1 MYINYREE
9 NKIIY
14 TLRNYQESIV
24 RKTFSTNKNMLL
36 SLPTG
41 SGKTVIADAIIKRYL
56 YENPNSKVY
65 FLVPD
70 ISLVEQSANNFGVEN
85 VDKII
90 GKNSKLTGKKV
101 VVASKPTLFSV
112 LNNKE
117 EPDLIH
123 KFVEDNS
130 LIIIDE
136 VHYSLEQS
144 YDIVSKVNPL
154 KVIGLT
160 ATPEREDGMSFMK
173 GYENKN
179 KFGLFDEYLQE
190 ESIPSLGDKGYLVK
204 NIRYFTKPI
213 DDIDDF
219 KKYNNGLEMT
229 GSEMRK
235 VFDSHNLWGDPVNH
249 YKEYGIDKY
258 GKLRSTIGLAPDN
271 KTAAILVEKFKDAG
285 FNFELITGEDSI
297 PVREEKLKALKDGRI
312 TGLVSSILL
321 TKGID
326 VPNVSYMF
334 STRHIQSKSLFFQG
348 WGRGMRPCEGKDDLI
363 IMDHGYSISNFSEV
377 GCPNPLQDYYYEWKY
392 NGITAFEKERLK
404 EKQQQEKQIINMI
417 KQLDPIPCDLV
428 EITNENTFERILNI
442 SAKIKKE
449 NETLKEKINKLYKEL
464 EEKNNEYNLLI
475 KEREELKYNLN
486 KAEEDND
493 NLNNE
498 VLNFIETKNQL
509 ENRILELNT
518 NITSIDNDRKILVNR
533 IKELEEAN
541 KKEEAERKDEE
552 RNRNNMLTLA
562 AFMKMCS

>member
-1 MYINYREE
+1 
-9 NKIIY
+9 
-14 TLRNYQESIV
+14 
-24 RKTFSTNKNMLL
+24 MLL

-41 SGKTVIADAIIKRYL
+41 SGKTVIADAIIKRHL

-70 ISLVEQSANNFGVEN
+70 ISLVEQSANNFGIEN

-90 GKNSKLTGKKV
+90 GKNSKLTDKKI

-112 LNNKE
+112 LNNE
-117 EPDLIH
+117 ENPDLIH
-123 KFVEDNS
+123 NFVEDNS
-130 LIIIDE
+130 LILIDE

-144 YDIVSKVNPL
+144 YDIVSKINPL

-173 GYENKN
+173 GYESKN
-179 KFGLFDEYLQE
+179 KFGIFDEYLQE

-219 KKYNNGLEMT
+219 KKHNNGLEMT

-271 KTAAILVEKFKDAG
+271 KTAAILIEKFKDAG
-285 FNFELITGEDSI
+285 FNFEIITGEDSI
-297 PVREEKLKALKDGRI
+297 PVREEKLKALKNGQI

-363 IMDHGYSISNFSEV
+363 IMDHGYSISNFSEI
-377 GCPNPLQDYYYEWKY
+377 GSPNPLKDYYLEWKY
-392 NGITAFEKERLK
+392 NGTTAIEKERLK
-404 EKQQQEKQIINMI
+404 KQHQQQIEIYSAIQ
-417 KQLDPIPCDLV
+417 QLDPIPCNLV
-428 EITNENTFERILNI
+428 EITDENTFERILNI

-449 NETLKEKINKLYKEL
+449 NENLKEKIDELYKEL
-464 EEKNNEYNLLI
+464 EEKNTEYNLLI
-475 KEREELKYNLN
+475 KERDELKYNLN

-493 NLNNE
+493 KLNTE
-498 VLNFIETKNQL
+498 ILNYIETKNEL
-509 ENRILELNT
+509 EDRIRELNT
-518 NITSIDNDRKILVNR
+518 TITSIDNDRKILGNR
-533 IKELEEAN
+533 IQELEES
-541 KKEEAERKDEE
+541 KRKEDEE
-552 RNRNNMLTLA
+552 KENNMWTLA
-562 AFMKMCS
+562 AYLKMRGANI

>member
-1 MYINYREE
+1 M
-9 NKIIY
+9 
-14 TLRNYQESIV
+14 
-24 RKTFSTNKNMLL
+24 
-36 SLPTG
+36 
-41 SGKTVIADAIIKRYL
+41 
-56 YENPNSKVY
+56 
-65 FLVPD
+65 PD
-70 ISLVEQSANNFGVEN
+70 ISLVEQSVKNFGVEN

-90 GKNSKLTGKKV
+90 GKNSKLTGKKI
-101 VVASKPTLFSV
+101 VVASKPTLFSI

-117 EPDLIH
+117 DPDLIH
-123 KFVEDNS
+123 KFIEDNS

-160 ATPEREDGMSFMK
+160 ATPEREDGLSFMK
-173 GYENKN
+173 GYESKN
-179 KFGLFDEYLQE
+179 KFGIFDEYLQE

-249 YKEYGIDKY
+249 YREYGIDKY

-285 FNFELITGEDSI
+285 FNFEIITGEDSI
-297 PVREEKLKALKDGRI
+297 PIREEKLNALKNGRI

-377 GCPNPLQDYYYEWKY
+377 GCPNPLLDYYHEWKY
-392 NGITAFEKERLK
+392 NGTTEIEKERLK
-404 EKQQQEKQIINMI
+404 EKRQQEKQIISMI
-417 KQLDPIPCDLV
+417 KELDPIPCDLV

-449 NETLKEKINKLYKEL
+449 NENLKEKINELYKEL

-486 KAEEDND
+486 KAEEDN
-493 NLNNE
+493 NKLNTE
-498 VLNFIETKNQL
+498 VLNLIETKNQL
-509 ENRILELNT
+509 KDRILELNT
-518 NITSIDNDRKILVNR
+518 EITSINNDRKILSNR
-533 IKELEEAN
+533 IQELEES
-541 KKEEAERKDEE
+541 ET
-552 RNRNNMLTLA
+552 NRNNMWTLA
-562 AFMKMCS
+562 AYMKMCNIKK